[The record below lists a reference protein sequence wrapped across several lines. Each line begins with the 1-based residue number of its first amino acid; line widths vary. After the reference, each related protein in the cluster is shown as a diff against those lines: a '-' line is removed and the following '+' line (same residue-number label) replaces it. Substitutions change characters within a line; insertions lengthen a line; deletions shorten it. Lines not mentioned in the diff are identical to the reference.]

1 MIKRLKKCKLLKITH
16 AYSTVQLDIDCTLS
30 SESVVYF
37 DLLENGEVIKLSI
50 SSESPR
56 LTKINIYNG
65 VFLLSEE
72 FSLSFEEI
80 ILDLLNTYLG
90 KIDLNILFE
99 SINDLKILNTQ
110 SNNSFY
116 IDNYNRT
123 GIDLI
128 VENLEEIK
136 VINIYAYLNFN
147 LYINL
152 FTSNLES
159 DKCTF
164 NLIKNI
170 LELK

>member
-1 MIKRLKKCKLLKITH
+1 
-16 AYSTVQLDIDCTLS
+16 
-30 SESVVYF
+30 
-37 DLLENGEVIKLSI
+37 
-50 SSESPR
+50 
-56 LTKINIYNG
+56 

-99 SINDLKILNTQ
+99 SINDLKILNIQ

-164 NLIKNI
+164 NLIKNL
-170 LELK
+170 LELN

>member
-16 AYSTVQLDIDCTLS
+16 AYSTVQLDIDCTSS

-72 FSLSFEEI
+72 FSSSFEEI

-99 SINDLKILNTQ
+99 SINDLKILDIQ
-110 SNNSFY
+110 SNNSLY
-116 IDNYNRT
+116 IDNYNCT

-128 VENLEEIK
+128 IENLEEIK
-136 VINIYAYLNFN
+136 VINIYACLSFN
-147 LYINL
+147 LHINL
-152 FTSNLES
+152 LTSNSES